1 MENILKE
8 KYPTDFAFYRNK
20 TALTTENKNLIVKL
34 GPCRP
39 NGPFQKNA
47 NGRSFH
53 TFYYSKITK
62 SGVKI
67 VRSWLC
73 YSPTLHKC
81 YCQPCWL
88 FGRKDYK
95 EKVWWTEGY
104 CDWKHIGRGIDR
116 HENSQS
122 HKDACFGLKQFMAHN
137 TVNEELEKQIRQEQS
152 YWRQIIH
159 RIINVTL
166 TLATEDISLRGHRE
180 NEESES
186 KGKFIAIITLLSR
199 YDPILAELLRKPKGT
214 IKYLSPQIQNE
225 IITALGGKVKKDI
238 LEDIRKAPFFS
249 YITDSTQDI
258 SKLDQQSHVYRYVT
272 VESDENDIPTNLI
285 INESFVGFEVL
296 DGQTSGE
303 MEEQVYRNF
312 QSNNLDIKKLRGLG
326 FDGAANMSGAYN
338 GLQKRIKDV
347 QPLALYVH
355 CAAHNLNLVINDS
368 VKNIPEVNYF
378 YDKLQGLYVFF
389 GNSIKR
395 WAQLKA
401 EGTTKISLKRL
412 CTTRWSS
419 RNDSLL
425 ALRLL
430 YQDVMK
436 VLSYIAL
443 MGRNSVEKNE
453 AVGLQKYFQK
463 FESILILTVEA
474 KILNS
479 LNTVSTLLQSTDCE
493 LSVAVDLLG
502 TALSTLQQMRA
513 NFTETVESAAATA
526 RSWGIQPMFE
536 NKRLRKVP
544 KFADELS
551 SDERLSDAKSYFKT
565 QIYYGTLDIVIRQL
579 EVRFRSLHDI
589 ARLFTPIFPQ
599 NIRNMSESEL
609 EQFALI
615 LVEKYSDDLSVDFV
629 SQIVQLKL
637 SFRNKLLELKTIQD
651 FAKFLIVDNYLLTPN
666 FSEVCTACMLFL
678 TLPVSVAQAERSF

>member
-214 IKYLSPQIQNE
+214 IKYLSPQIQN
-225 IITALGGKVKKDI
+225 
-238 LEDIRKAPFFS
+238 
-249 YITDSTQDI
+249 
-258 SKLDQQSHVYRYVT
+258 
-272 VESDENDIPTNLI
+272 
-285 INESFVGFEVL
+285 
-296 DGQTSGE
+296 
-303 MEEQVYRNF
+303 
-312 QSNNLDIKKLRGLG
+312 
-326 FDGAANMSGAYN
+326 
-338 GLQKRIKDV
+338 
-347 QPLALYVH
+347 
-355 CAAHNLNLVINDS
+355 
-368 VKNIPEVNYF
+368 
-378 YDKLQGLYVFF
+378 
-389 GNSIKR
+389 
-395 WAQLKA
+395 
-401 EGTTKISLKRL
+401 
-412 CTTRWSS
+412 
-419 RNDSLL
+419 
-425 ALRLL
+425 
-430 YQDVMK
+430 
-436 VLSYIAL
+436 
-443 MGRNSVEKNE
+443 
-453 AVGLQKYFQK
+453 
-463 FESILILTVEA
+463 
-474 KILNS
+474 
-479 LNTVSTLLQSTDCE
+479 
-493 LSVAVDLLG
+493 
-502 TALSTLQQMRA
+502 
-513 NFTETVESAAATA
+513 
-526 RSWGIQPMFE
+526 
-536 NKRLRKVP
+536 
-544 KFADELS
+544 
-551 SDERLSDAKSYFKT
+551 
-565 QIYYGTLDIVIRQL
+565 
-579 EVRFRSLHDI
+579 
-589 ARLFTPIFPQ
+589 
-599 NIRNMSESEL
+599 
-609 EQFALI
+609 
-615 LVEKYSDDLSVDFV
+615 
-629 SQIVQLKL
+629 
-637 SFRNKLLELKTIQD
+637 
-651 FAKFLIVDNYLLTPN
+651 
-666 FSEVCTACMLFL
+666 
-678 TLPVSVAQAERSF
+678 